1 MSKNQQLFNRIL
13 REISLVSANNI
24 DGYKRNNNL
33 ASIIA
38 DRGFRHVG
46 YLEGEGLYISITDLD
61 LDNKDL
67 ALLFQVINANAYMV
81 NNLTGIRLGNN
92 KITIP
97 PVVSQFKKL
106 ASLSLQDNKL
116 AYPPNVTENEK
127 LCCLNIV
134 NCSLDTAPDLS
145 QNHEMLLVM
154 CQGNNF
160 RVMPIIAFRSSIQL
174 DLREEPTSTAGK
186 LVYGLMLVKKFNIP
200 RTDVTEKL
208 NSITATLES
217 DVGMYYNN
225 WAAPILDK
233 VHNKIQTLSTVDDL
247 EQQRKYLVNLQRNFT
262 KNVSQDLRNL
272 AGSFRALAQEVAAV
286 ACDNFLCDVL
296 ADKVTELF
304 AVKSGELLALIQERA
319 DGLSSESKPAYRF
332 KSA

>member
-1 MSKNQQLFNRIL
+1 MGITQLRKGA
-13 REISLVSANNI
+13 SARTSSN
-24 DGYKRNNNL
+24 
-33 ASIIA
+33 
-38 DRGFRHVG
+38 F
-46 YLEGEGLYISITDLD
+46 T
-61 LDNKDL
+61 
-67 ALLFQVINANAYMV
+67 
-81 NNLTGIRLGNN
+81 
-92 KITIP
+92 
-97 PVVSQFKKL
+97 VSQRNL
-106 ASLSLQDNKL
+106 
-116 AYPPNVTENEK
+116 
-127 LCCLNIV
+127 
-134 NCSLDTAPDLS
+134 
-145 QNHEMLLVM
+145 H
-154 CQGNNF
+154 
-160 RVMPIIAFRSSIQL
+160 
-174 DLREEPTSTAGK
+174 
-186 LVYGLMLVKKFNIP
+186 
-200 RTDVTEKL
+200 TEKL

-262 KNVSQDLRNL
+262 KNFSQDLRNL